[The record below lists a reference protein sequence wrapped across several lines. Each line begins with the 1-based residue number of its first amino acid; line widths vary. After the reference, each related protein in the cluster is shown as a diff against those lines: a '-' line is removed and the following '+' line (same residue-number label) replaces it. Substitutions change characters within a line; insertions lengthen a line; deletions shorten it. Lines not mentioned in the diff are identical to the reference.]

1 MKLQSLLLLIV
12 LAAIAAF
19 SALNWGVF
27 ITPTALSLG
36 ITEIQMPLGLVM
48 LGLLIFLTALFLV
61 FVVHLQGTALMENR
75 RISRELKANKE
86 LADQA
91 EASRF
96 TELRTFLDAEL
107 TKQNNLQAESRTTVI
122 SRIDQLERDLR
133 AVTENSGNTLAAY
146 IGELEDRLEKTGASG
161 IRS

>member
-12 LAAIAAF
+12 LAVIAAF

-36 ITEIQMPLGLVM
+36 ITEVQMPLGLVM
-48 LGLLIFLTALFLV
+48 LGLLD
-61 FVVHLQGTALMENR
+61 QG
-75 RISRELKANKE
+75 
-86 LADQA
+86 

-122 SRIDQLERDLR
+122 ARIDQQELDLR
-133 AVTENSGNTLAAY
+133 TAIENSGNTLAAY
-146 IGELEDRLEKTGASG
+146 IGELEDRLEKTGASTV
-161 IRS
+161 RS